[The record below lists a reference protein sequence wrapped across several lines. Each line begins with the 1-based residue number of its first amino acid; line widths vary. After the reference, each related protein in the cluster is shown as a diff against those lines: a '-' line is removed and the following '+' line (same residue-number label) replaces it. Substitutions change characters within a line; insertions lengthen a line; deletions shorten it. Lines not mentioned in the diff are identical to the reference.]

1 MSNHRCNL
9 ISAALPCGRRV
20 AAVLCAALLL
30 GVAAAAVVVAQEEES
45 PRRERTGLRRPVLR
59 LLREQ
64 IREFVA
70 ETLEPLPDEQGAAPE
85 AAAPSPSLAADEP
98 TPADPSPVAPQSP
111 GPDERVAVRTSEVVA
126 TNAATE
132 GDDLD
137 VILDEAL
144 AAAREQNAHPLVPA
158 IALAKYGVH
167 YIDENIADY
176 TARLVKTEFYNGSL
190 KPVEHIDLKLRHQ
203 PFSVYM
209 SFLSPEDS
217 KGQEALYVEGR
228 YDNKLLG
235 HAGSGFRA
243 RFGTVELKPD
253 GAIAMAGQR
262 YPITRV
268 GMRNLLLRLIEVA
281 ELDARRDECD
291 VKYFRS
297 AKMDGRPCLCIQV
310 EHPQPRDYFRFHLA
324 RIFIDRDLQLPVR
337 YESFTWPSRPGGE
350 PELIERY
357 SYTNVQ
363 TNVGLT
369 DVDFDRNNPAYRF

>member
-1 MSNHRCNL
+1 MNAKRRNRASH
-9 ISAALPCGRRV
+9 SWFAGRLVV
-20 AAVLCAALLL
+20 ALCAAGLL
-30 GVAAAAVVVAQEEES
+30 AAAAVAPAQEEA

-70 ETLEPLPDEQGAAPE
+70 ETVQPVDEAAGASESPVPL
-85 AAAPSPSLAADEP
+85 AAAPAAAPIAASPEP
-98 TPADPSPVAPQSP
+98 TLADAAPVSEPP
-111 GPDERVAVRTSEVVA
+111 RERVATRTRDAVTVA
-126 TNAATE
+126 ASPQ
-132 GDDLD
+132 GDEID
-137 VILDEAL
+137 VLLDEAL
-144 AAAREQNAHPLVPA
+144 AAAREQNAHPLTPA

-167 YIDENIADY
+167 YIDENVDDY
-176 TARLVKTEFYNGSL
+176 VCRLVKTERYNGSL
-190 KPVEHIDLKLRHQ
+190 KAVEHIDLKFRHK

-209 SFLSPEDS
+209 NFLAPEES

-228 YDNKLLG
+228 YGGKLLG

-281 ELDARRDECD
+281 EIDSQRDECD
-291 VKYFRS
+291 VKYFRK

-310 EHPQPRDYFRFHLA
+310 EHPHQRDYFRFHLA
-324 RIFIDRDLQLPVR
+324 RIFIDRELQLPVR
-337 YESFTWPSRPGGE
+337 YESYLWPDQPGGD
-350 PELIERY
+350 PQLIERY
-357 SYTNVQ
+357 SYTGVQ
-363 TNVGLT
+363 VNVGLT
-369 DVDFDRNNPAYRF
+369 DADFDRDNPAYRF